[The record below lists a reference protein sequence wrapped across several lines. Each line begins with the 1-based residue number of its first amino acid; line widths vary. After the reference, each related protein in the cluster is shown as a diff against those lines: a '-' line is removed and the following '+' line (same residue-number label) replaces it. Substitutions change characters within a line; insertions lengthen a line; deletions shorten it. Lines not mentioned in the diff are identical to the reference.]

1 MKTQSKPDPK
11 KGVNH
16 LRRRA
21 FTLVELLLVLAIL
34 ALLAGLVLPKL
45 AGTGERAKVKAAVAQ
60 LDAFKTAL
68 NLFEV
73 ENGHYPKG
81 KNGLMDLM
89 VKPRDATTDWH
100 KYLDTDKLP
109 LDPWQHEYVYV
120 FPGRHNPDSYDLS
133 SAGPDGQLGNEDDIN
148 NWTTK

>member
-1 MKTQSKPDPK
+1 MKTKCEHETT
-11 KGVNH
+11 GNGINR

-60 LDAFKTAL
+60 LDSFKTAL

-81 KNGLMDLM
+81 KNGLNDLM
-89 VKPRDATTDWH
+89 VKPRDATSDWH
-100 KYLDTDKLP
+100 KYLDSDTLP
-109 LDPWQHEYVYV
+109 LDPWQHPYVYV

-148 NWTTK
+148 N

>member
-1 MKTQSKPDPK
+1 MKTKNKDDMNQGTD
-11 KGVNH
+11 H
-16 LRRRA
+16 LRRSA

-60 LDAFKTAL
+60 IDSFKTAL

-73 ENGHYPKG
+73 DNGHYPRG
-81 KNGLMDLM
+81 KNGLNDLL
-89 VKPRDATTDWH
+89 VKPRDASTDWH
-100 KYLDTDKLP
+100 KYLDQDALP
-109 LDPWQHEYVYV
+109 LDPWQHPYAYEC
-120 FPGRHNPDSYDLS
+120 PGRHNTDGYDLS
-133 SAGPDGQLGNEDDIN
+133 SAGPDGQFGNEDDIN